1 MHCPEAP
8 IGIIAF
14 FMLLPLYVPLRL
26 ILWLPLHLNNL
37 FIRFNNTAMEMLF
50 N

>member
-14 FMLLPLYVPLRL
+14 FMLPFTDQGNSF
-26 ILWLPLHLNNL
+26 LWLPLHLNNL
-37 FIRFNNTAMEMLF
+37 FIRFNNTAMEM
-50 N
+50 